1 MSSIIRSPAP
11 TLRVSSPSPPVS
23 NQQFA
28 EPQPDHLRAFVLD
41 YLCHNCYTKTAQAFA
56 RDTAVRHLDK
66 DGDEITSPDRR
77 LQGTSADLTDEG
89 LRRIRRREEIRTEIL
104 SGRIDEATA
113 RLNEHFPSV
122 LASSSVSSSETSYV
136 DSSPDRIEHT
146 PRTVLDP
153 ILLSL
158 NLRIH
163 AFIEACRTIPLPYT
177 PSHRTTPI
185 ATQEPMTNPSC
196 NPDLM
201 ADERYQAELI
211 LRAQKLYALVEQ
223 LRKPEDRATYLKEL
237 ENVGGLL
244 AYKVPEMSPMSKYLD
259 QARRERVADQINR
272 AILYHSNLLSISHLE
287 VAVRYN
293 SSLWG
298 ALSELQ
304 IKVPTNSSRPAG
316 VSLPPKPTSRNAS
329 TSGEKKPTSTV
340 EYLPPFDLGLFL
352 DARV

>member
-11 TLRVSSPSPPVS
+11 TLRIPSPPVS

-28 EPQPDHLRAFVLD
+28 EPQLDHLRAFVLD

-56 RDTAVRHLDK
+56 RDTTVRHLDK

-77 LQGTSADLTDEG
+77 LQGTSADLTGEG
-89 LRRIRRREEIRTEIL
+89 LQRIRRREEVRTEIL

-113 RLNEHFPSV
+113 LLNEHFPSV
-122 LASSSVSSSETSYV
+122 LASSSVSSSETSSSV
-136 DSSPDRIEHT
+136 DSSPDRIEYT
-146 PRTVLDP
+146 SRTVLDP
-153 ILLSL
+153 TLLSL

-163 AFIEACRTIPLPYT
+163 AFIEACRTIPLPYV
-177 PSHRTTPI
+177 PPHRTSPI
-185 ATQEPMTNPSC
+185 ATLEPTTNISRDPA
-196 NPDLM
+196 LM
-201 ADERYQAELI
+201 ADERYQTELI
-211 LRAQKLYALVEQ
+211 LRAQKLYALVELLQ
-223 LRKPEDRATYLKEL
+223 KPEDRATYLKEL

-259 QARRERVADQINR
+259 QARRECVADQINR
-272 AILYHSNLLSISHLE
+272 AILYHSNLLSVSHLE

-293 SSLWG
+293 SALWG
-298 ALSELQ
+298 ALSELH

-316 VSLPPKPTSRNAS
+316 VTLPPKPTSRSAS
-329 TSGEKKPTSTV
+329 TSGEKISPSTV